1 MPTKKQ
7 RMLLKRE
14 HKEKERLTY
23 YSWTNRKRFV
33 LVVAGVLILGGI
45 FSLGWFLGARSQLP
59 VTEVVSGV
67 PLNSYL
73 PEVNR
78 ISVED
83 LKAKLDADSNIVIID
98 SQDVTNYN
106 QSHIVGAISIPLG
119 TMTGPYSDLNG
130 YDEIITYCN

>member
-45 FSLGWFLGARSQLP
+45 FSLGWFLGARS
-59 VTEVVSGV
+59 GV

-78 ISVED
+78 ISVQD